1 LREGKYNAAS
11 LFNIGH
17 TNLVIKTPYLR
28 ESFQKNGKKVSEIIV
43 NTLPNSHIS
52 LFAIII
58 AIVFGII
65 FGIISACLRQLDD
78 RVIALISTLGMSI
91 PFFSAILFAWLF
103 DLFCKIYTSKH
114 DRKFIRGDD
123 FERAATFNGKY
134 CFACNCIGN
143 RPLAVV
149 IQLMRNS
156 LLETLG
162 QDYIRT
168 ARAKGLSEFQIIR
181 KYKLKKLPKPW

>member
-1 LREGKYNAAS
+1 
-11 LFNIGH
+11 
-17 TNLVIKTPYLR
+17 
-28 ESFQKNGKKVSEIIV
+28 
-43 NTLPNSHIS
+43 LPNTAILA

-65 FGIISACLRQLDD
+65 FGIISALHKDSWID

-91 PFFSAILFAWLF
+91 PSFQCNLVCMALWICSA
-103 DLFCKIYTSKH
+103 KYTHLNMTGSLYEV
-114 DRKFIRGDD
+114 DD
-123 FERAATFNGKY
+123 FVRAATFNGKY

-143 RPLAVV
+143 SSTSCCDTIDA
-149 IQLMRNS
+149 QL

-181 KYKLKKLPKPW
+181 KHAKKTP